1 MPELTNSTLLLTSNT
16 LKRYVL
22 NYVVKLR
29 PTEPMK
35 GLYSFLP
42 AWGQNQYNMCELS
55 GSSCENPQTVGGTRH
70 AGKAPSL
77 ERSFPEQQYQHHLR
91 SC

>member
-1 MPELTNSTLLLTSNT
+1 MPELKNSTLLLTWNT

-42 AWGQNQYNMCELS
+42 SWGRINTTCVN
-55 GSSCENPQTVGGTRH
+55 
-70 AGKAPSL
+70 
-77 ERSFPEQQYQHHLR
+77 
-91 SC
+91 